1 MYKIITPDDETVY
14 DKKVP
19 EGDQAYAR
27 KIMLLGSPQARVLA
41 NTKNSET
48 WQKYTAK
55 KFIYQELKQRLDQS
69 MLPELDFYMLDDY
82 NIGNMPWLV
91 EKVTRADYI
100 LMYLDLEPEK
110 LKTVDFMIYSMYAES
125 SKLFTCYTQDTV
137 EHKLYTEFA
146 KVNYVQQNQE
156 YQTVKE
162 AASAILDR
170 LIQSI
175 IGC

>member
-14 DKKVP
+14 DKKTP
-19 EGDQAYAR
+19 EGDQTYTR

-41 NTKNSET
+41 NDKNSEA

-55 KFIYQELKQRLDQS
+55 KFIYQELKERVDKS
-69 MLPELDFYMLDDY
+69 MLPELDFYMIDDY

-91 EKVTRADYI
+91 EKVNQADYI
-100 LMYLDLEPEK
+100 LMYLDLEPK
-110 LKTVDFMIYSMYAES
+110 QLKTVDFMIYSMYAES

-137 EHKLYTEFA
+137 EHKLYSEFA
-146 KVNYVQQNQE
+146 KANYVQQNQE

-162 AASAILDR
+162 AASAMLDS